1 MIFQKNVI
9 NRKKKPRTGVSR
21 KTKDNKHKDNWTI
34 VILDKKKHD
43 KIIQGL
49 EVDIVKSDE
58 NKHVNKIKNMTSN
71 NTKSRKPSLLHPKN
85 ESSHQGLKRLN
96 PQLKFKISSTKD
108 TDNMIEGRK
117 DHSKI
122 L

>member
-1 MIFQKNVI
+1 MNHKE
-9 NRKKKPRTGVSR
+9 KPRTSVSD
-21 KTKDNKHKDNWTI
+21 KTKDNKHEDKWTI

-49 EVDIVKSDE
+49 EVDILKNDKD
-58 NKHVNKIKNMTSN
+58 KHVNKIKNMTSN
-71 NTKSRKPSLLHPKN
+71 STKSHEPYLHHPKN
-85 ESSHQGLKRLN
+85 ESLHQGVKRLN

-108 TDNMIEGRK
+108 TDKMIKGREN
-117 DHSKI
+117 HSKI